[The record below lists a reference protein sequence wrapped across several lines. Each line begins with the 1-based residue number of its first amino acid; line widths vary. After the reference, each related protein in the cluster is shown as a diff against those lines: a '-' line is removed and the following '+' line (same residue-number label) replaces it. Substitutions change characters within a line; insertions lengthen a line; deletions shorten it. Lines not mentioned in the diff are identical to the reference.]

1 MKRPVALALA
11 CLALLGAALAGYLLV
26 FRGADTPAAPAP
38 APAARPPDA
47 APAGP
52 DAAPALSFAIAGVE
66 GTVEVRRGGVWTQV
80 MAGDRLAAADAI
92 RTGDAGRATLRAA
105 GGDELVLRE
114 RVELAV
120 ERLGATVTE
129 LTLLRG
135 RVKAAAAAGTE
146 RLQISSAGAQA
157 VGAGGGRFTVYADT
171 RGAVAIASESGDV
184 RVIAAGT
191 EVVVGAGTQSYV
203 PPGQAPTG
211 PVPIP
216 EAVFLSVAWPGGEV
230 ATAKAT
236 VRGKAAPGT
245 EITVAGQPAVV
256 KDDGSFETQVA
267 LREGAN
273 RIEVL
278 AETVDGRTRT
288 SAGRIQVNTKGPP
301 LEADPSNLFDPP
313 DAGGRR
319 PRDSP

>member
-1 MKRPVALALA
+1 MRFVISLLAL
-11 CLALLGAALAGYLLV
+11 
-26 FRGADTPAAPAP
+26 
-38 APAARPPDA
+38 RP
-47 APAGP
+47 GR
-52 DAAPALSFAIAGVE
+52 IG
-66 GTVEVRRGGVWTQV
+66 GTESYMREL
-80 MAGDRLAAADAI
+80 LAAMPGCLD
-92 RTGDAGRATLRAA
+92 GD
-105 GGDELVLRE
+105 
-114 RVELAV
+114 
-120 ERLGATVTE
+120 
-129 LTLLRG
+129 
-135 RVKAAAAAGTE
+135 
-146 RLQISSAGAQA
+146 
-157 VGAGGGRFTVYADT
+157 
-171 RGAVAIASESGDV
+171 
-184 RVIAAGT
+184 
-191 EVVVGAGTQSYV
+191 EVVVVAGTQSYV

-256 KDDGSFETQVA
+256 KDDGSFATQVA

-273 RIEVL
+273 RIEVR

-319 PRDSP
+319 PRGSP